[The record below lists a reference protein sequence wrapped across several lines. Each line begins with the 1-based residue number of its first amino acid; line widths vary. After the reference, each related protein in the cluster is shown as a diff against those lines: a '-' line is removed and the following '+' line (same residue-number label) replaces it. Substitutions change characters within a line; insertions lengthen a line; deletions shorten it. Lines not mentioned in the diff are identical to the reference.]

1 MSSETAELINRLLWH
16 AAAMSNAIDHAG
28 PDVDGARLM
37 REAARYIEI
46 METLCESASKRINDL
61 IENNNE
67 KHQEIIALKA
77 MLAKYGAPIE
87 ADSNSITGR
96 AFQNIAG
103 GQGGCLNQALDNE
116 GWTKWADKAPR
127 PNADGSTSGV
137 RLKSSNKKLDGGL
150 WLISTAGR
158 TPPTD
163 IDPDVMWQKLS
174 RG

>member
-1 MSSETAELINRLLWH
+1 MSSETPELINRLLWH
-16 AAAMSNAIDHAG
+16 AAAMSNAVDHAG

-37 REAARYIEI
+37 REAARYIEM

-61 IENNNE
+61 ILNNNE

-103 GQGGCLNQALDNE
+103 GQGGCLNQALD
-116 GWTKWADKAPR
+116 KAD
-127 PNADGSTSGV
+127 
-137 RLKSSNKKLDGGL
+137 
-150 WLISTAGR
+150 
-158 TPPTD
+158 
-163 IDPDVMWQKLS
+163 
-174 RG
+174 